1 MHFGRRETVKGRK
14 SVNLGQKLILGFKHV
29 PQILGCLIGGENGCL
44 MWCGSERSMGQ
55 FLSRCVVDSVVGI
68 GCDLRDEALAL
79 IGKRNALKY

>member
-1 MHFGRRETVKGRK
+1 
-14 SVNLGQKLILGFKHV
+14 
-29 PQILGCLIGGENGCL
+29 
-44 MWCGSERSMGQ
+44 MGQ